1 MCSIIFRFLYL
12 THHFPPKKTHTCIIN
27 VTNSNDSS
35 YLLSDRRPNLKKDSN
50 DYNNAGQG
58 TFFQYRVEN
67 LPKKKNRCSHVRQK
81 PNSTLMMIMFK
92 CQWKW
97 VFDPHANLCILPD
110 KGFARHTR
118 WSKSTKQYNLG
129 LFWNKKASF

>member
-1 MCSIIFRFLYL
+1 MCSVIFRFLYL

-35 YLLSDRRPNLKKDSN
+35 YLLSDQRPTLKKDSN

-67 LPKKKNRCSHVRQK
+67 LPKKKIDVRTCDKNQ
-81 PNSTLMMIMFK
+81 TRH
-92 CQWKW
+92 WW
-97 VFDPHANLCILPD
+97 WLCLNVSENGFLTPMPTYVLPD